1 MTILRFFLI
10 QTRVSAGVTRIFV
23 VIVVGGFLV
32 WLIVRRNDGVI
43 IAKKSAKPS
52 SVTNLLDVAETFQL
66 I

>member
-1 MTILRFFLI
+1 M
-10 QTRVSAGVTRIFV
+10 TRIFV